1 MPSWGFF
8 DDQMR
13 NMDDDDGYTFEAIL
27 EYPKIL
33 LNIIRSVRVLK
44 KRAALEIS
52 LEGLRFIS
60 EEDKCI
66 QVVAL
71 LEEQLFKQFDFR
83 AHDSVMFEISLD
95 HLEQC
100 LNLFGSSSSY
110 STLKVVYPGRNNSFV
125 LFIEDGGVFSECELA
140 TFECEDFIEVETL
153 GDIVTRVLFNSDL
166 LKEIWAEMD
175 HTASILK
182 FSIGNE
188 KVALSTATMKIEVG
202 QHSEAVVLFE
212 SKHDQDLKYN
222 MKVLR
227 ATQKALNL
235 SYKSLIRFAVDGTVA
250 MQFLLKTDAG
260 PDCCVEFL
268 CKALQ
273 FIEEDSDLL

>member
-1 MPSWGFF
+1 
-8 DDQMR
+8 
-13 NMDDDDGYTFEAIL
+13 MDDDDGYTFEAIL

-202 QHSEAVVLFE
+202 QHSEAVILFE